1 MDSVRLLIVY
11 GGPSEEHDVSVK
23 SARELAGALPEFARP
38 LWVRIG
44 RDGAWRL
51 TSGPNAA
58 PGQSVSLS
66 LNPERRGLLDEGG
79 SFFPVDAAFPMLHG
93 RFGEDGGV
101 QGLFEAAHI
110 PYVGCGIAASALCM
124 DKSLTYLAAARAG
137 VETPRYVVL
146 EANKSAPAALPFGF
160 PAYVKPARSGSSF
173 GVTRVTA
180 ENGLAAAVRAARA
193 YDEKVLIEEGIE
205 GCEVGVALLGT
216 GMDAV
221 CGKPDELRT
230 RDGLFRI
237 HQEKDPEHR
246 CESAEIVV
254 PAEISTAER
263 ERVLDA
269 AKRVYCAAGCR
280 GLARVDMF
288 LTKDGRP
295 VLNEVN
301 TMPGFTSYSRYP
313 RMMRA
318 AGWTMAQVVDRLLQ
332 LALQ

>member
-1 MDSVRLLIVY
+1 M
-11 GGPSEEHDVSVK
+11 
-23 SARELAGALPEFARP
+23 
-38 LWVRIG
+38 
-44 RDGAWRL
+44 
-51 TSGPNAA
+51 
-58 PGQSVSLS
+58 
-66 LNPERRGLLDEGG
+66 
-79 SFFPVDAAFPMLHG
+79 
-93 RFGEDGGV
+93 
-101 QGLFEAAHI
+101 
-110 PYVGCGIAASALCM
+110 
-124 DKSLTYLAAARAG
+124 
-137 VETPRYVVL
+137 
-146 EANKSAPAALPFGF
+146 
-160 PAYVKPARSGSSF
+160 
-173 GVTRVTA
+173 
-180 ENGLAAAVRAARA
+180 
-193 YDEKVLIEEGIE
+193 
-205 GCEVGVALLGT
+205 GVALLGT